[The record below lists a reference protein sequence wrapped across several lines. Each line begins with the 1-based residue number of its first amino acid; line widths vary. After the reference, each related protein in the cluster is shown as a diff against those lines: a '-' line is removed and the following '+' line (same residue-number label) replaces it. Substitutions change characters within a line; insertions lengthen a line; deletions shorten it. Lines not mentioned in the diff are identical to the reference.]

1 MPTEKLKTKLDEQ
14 ILEAMR
20 KDPGNWK
27 GPFYFNR
34 KDPGLIVPK
43 LYPNM
48 GMTFN
53 FASPYPY
60 ITIIVVVTIILAS
73 KYFL

>member
-1 MPTEKLKTKLDEQ
+1 MKTKLDEQ

-27 GPFYFNR
+27 GPFYYNR
-34 KDPGLIVPK
+34 KDPGLTVPK
-43 LYPNM
+43 LSSNM

-60 ITIIVVVTIILAS
+60 ITIIGIVIIIIAS
-73 KYFL
+73 RFFL

>member
-1 MPTEKLKTKLDEQ
+1 MKVKIDEQ

-27 GPFYFNR
+27 GPFYFNK
-34 KDPGLIVPK
+34 KDPRIIVPK
-43 LYPNM
+43 LYAKT

-60 ITIIVVVTIILAS
+60 LTIIAIAIIIIAS
-73 KYFL
+73 AYLI

>member
-1 MPTEKLKTKLDEQ
+1 MKTKLDEQ

-34 KDPGLIVPK
+34 KDPRLMVPK
-43 LYPNM
+43 LYSNM
-48 GMTFN
+48 GITFN

-60 ITIIVVVTIILAS
+60 ITIVGIILIIIAS
-73 KYFL
+73 RYFL

>member
-1 MPTEKLKTKLDEQ
+1 MKTKLDEQ

-34 KDPGLIVPK
+34 KDPRLMVPK
-43 LYPNM
+43 LYANM

-60 ITIIVVVTIILAS
+60 ITIIAIVILLVAS
-73 KYFL
+73 SYFL